1 MLKPPIFL
9 LSIALAACLGAAART
24 NAEAAV
30 QIAPPGLSALSPP
43 GQFLLTFDNLGNGTI
58 FVGGGSG
65 TSLPG
70 SLMDDPADP
79 SCPASCTPV
88 MTYLLPPSEP
98 VVSGDVAILAESG
111 NEIAD
116 WLRFTDDAGTISGA
130 ATGVGG
136 RMIFYFETPF
146 PENIGSDNFIVGPSE
161 VIADGIASFDYQPA
175 GVAYPADN
183 EFIGS
188 QVIVPAVPEPA
199 TLALLGSGIAALCCG
214 AIRMRGA
221 RHTWRAKFGA
231 AIWRCPKRSGC
242 ERWRTSTID

>member
-1 MLKPPIFL
+1 MADAIPYGGNMLKPPIFL
-9 LSIALAACLGAAART
+9 LCIAFAASLGAAASR

-30 QIAPPGLSALSPP
+30 QLAPPGLSALSPP
-43 GQFLLTFDNLGNGTI
+43 GQLLLTFDNLGNGTI

-79 SCPASCTPV
+79 SCPATCTPV
-88 MTYLLPPSEP
+88 LTYLLPPSEP
-98 VVSGDVAILAESG
+98 VISGDVAILTESG

-130 ATGVGG
+130 STGMGG

-146 PENIGSDNFIVGPSE
+146 AENIGSENFIVGPTE
-161 VIADGIASFDYQPA
+161 VIADGTASFDYQPA
-175 GVAYPADN
+175 GVAYPANN

-188 QVIVPAVPEPA
+188 QAVAPAVPEPS

-214 AIRMRGA
+214 AIRVRGA
-221 RHTWRAKFGA
+221 RQ
-231 AIWRCPKRSGC
+231 SG
-242 ERWRTSTID
+242 